1 MASNKDPAKGP
12 EKDPEQLIAEALR
25 AHAVRTPLPESNT
38 TPIAPVQ
45 QPGPEFGGAY
55 GLLSGTDAW
64 TPMQAAPDQTTTVH
78 PIPGATTKIKQRQP
92 IGAVW
97 ILLFAVVLG
106 LAAGAVIG
114 LATLL

>member
-1 MASNKDPAKGP
+1 MASD
-12 EKDPEQLIAEALR
+12 KDPEQLIAEAMR
-25 AHAVRTPLPESNT
+25 AHVVRTPLPEST
-38 TPIAPVQ
+38 TEPVAPAPQ
-45 QPGPEFGGAY
+45 SGPEFGGAY

-64 TPMQAAPDQTTTVH
+64 APTRPAPEQTTTVH
-78 PIPGATTKIKQRQP
+78 QIPDATTKIESKRSV
-92 IGAVW
+92 GAVW